1 MSNPFNAEARLYID
15 GQLRPALSGKT
26 YDNINPA
33 NNQKVGVAADAGL
46 DDAELALAA
55 ARRAFD
61 ESDWSTNVELRKKC
75 LAQFRDGLKAVQKDL
90 RQQVIAEVGAPMG
103 IVKNG
108 PQCDVP
114 MGFVDYFLELLENY
128 QWVEDLPVY
137 EGFAGASKRE
147 IWKEAAGVVAAIS
160 PWNFPVQ
167 INLAKVI
174 PALAAGCTVVLKSAP
189 DTPWTAT
196 VLGKIAAEYTEM
208 PAGVFNVLTA
218 SHPAEIGEFLC
229 TDPRV
234 DVVSFT
240 GSTQVGRRI
249 MELSSATVKKVFLE
263 LGGKSAHIVLDDADF
278 NMALLTSF
286 AVCFHAGQ
294 GCAIPT
300 RFLLPESRYEE
311 GLQIIKNYFSGI
323 AYGDPQSQ
331 GQLMGPLVSRKQQQ
345 RVLDYIA
352 KGIEEGATL
361 VMGGKAPEHLPD
373 GNYVE
378 PTVFANVTNDMTIA
392 QEEIFGPV
400 LSVISYKDD
409 EDAIRIAND
418 SIFGLSGSIYSA
430 DLERAKNMAKRIRTG
445 TLNLNGANFFAPDAP
460 FGGYKQSGIGREMGV
475 RGFEEYLEIKTVAL
489 PV

>member
-1 MSNPFNAEARLYID
+1 MKNPFNAEHRLFIN
-15 GQLRPALSGKT
+15 GKLCEAENQRV
-26 YDNINPA
+26 YDNSNPA
-33 NNQKVGVAADAGL
+33 TNQVIGFTADASL
-46 DDAELALAA
+46 NDAEKALAA

-61 ESDWSTNVELRKKC
+61 ESRWSHDVELRKRC
-75 LAQFRDGLKAVQKDL
+75 LAQFRDGLKAVQEDL

-114 MGFVDYFLELLENY
+114 MEFVDYFLDLLEHY
-128 QWVEDLPVY
+128 KWAEELPVHH
-137 EGFAGASKRE
+137 GFAGASKRE

-174 PALAAGCTVVLKSAP
+174 PALAAGCTVILKSAP
-189 DTPWTAT
+189 ETPWTAT
-196 VLGKIAAEYTEM
+196 ILGKIADKTDM

-218 SHPAEIGEFLC
+218 SNPAEIGEFLC

-234 DVVSFT
+234 DLVSFT

-249 MELSSATVKKVFLE
+249 MALSSATVKKVFLE

-278 NMALLTSF
+278 NLALLTSF

-300 RFLLPESRYEE
+300 RFLLPVSRYDE
-311 GLQIIKNYFSGI
+311 GIEIIQGYFASI
-323 AYGDPQSQ
+323 TYGEPQNE
-331 GQLMGPLVSRKQQQ
+331 GQLMGPLISRKQQQ
-345 RVLDYIA
+345 RVLEYIQ
-352 KGIEEGATL
+352 KGLDEGASL
-361 VMGGKAPEHLPD
+361 IMGGKAPTHLPD
-373 GNYVE
+373 GNYIE
-378 PTVFANVTNDMTIA
+378 PTLFANVTNDMTIA

-400 LSVISYKDD
+400 LSVIAYQDD

-430 DLERAKNMAKRIRTG
+430 DLERAKAMAKRIRTG

-475 RGFEEYLEIKTVAL
+475 LGFEEYLEVKTVAL

>member
-1 MSNPFNAEARLYID
+1 MKTNPFNAEHRLLIN
-15 GQLRPALSGKT
+15 GELCEAENQRV

-33 NNQKVGVAADAGL
+33 NNQVVGFAADASL
-46 DDAELALAA
+46 ADAEKALAA
-55 ARRAFD
+55 ARKAFD
-61 ESDWSTNVELRKKC
+61 ESEWSSNVELRKKC
-75 LAQFRDGLKAVQKDL
+75 LAQFRDGLKAVQEDL

-114 MGFVDYFLELLENY
+114 MDFVDYFLEVLENY

-174 PALAAGCTVVLKSAP
+174 PALAAGCTVILKSAP
-189 DTPWTAT
+189 ETPWTAT
-196 VLGKIAAEYTEM
+196 ILGKVAAQTDM

-218 SHPAEIGEFLC
+218 SNPAEIGEFLC

-234 DVVSFT
+234 DLVSFT

-249 MELSSATVKKVFLE
+249 MELSSATIKKVFLE

-300 RFLLPESRYEE
+300 RFLLPQSRYQE
-311 GLQIIKNYFSGI
+311 GVEIIKNYLASI
-323 AYGDPQSQ
+323 RYGEPQNE
-331 GQLMGPLVSRKQQQ
+331 GQLMGPLVSRKQQKN
-345 RVLDYIA
+345 VLAYIQ

-378 PTVFANVTNDMTIA
+378 PTLFADVTNDMAIA
-392 QEEIFGPV
+392 REEIFGPV
-400 LSVISYKDD
+400 LSVIAYEDD

-418 SIFGLSGSIYSA
+418 SIYGLSGSIYSA
-430 DLERAKNMAKRIRTG
+430 DLERAKAMAKRIRTG

-475 RGFEEYLEIKTVAL
+475 LGFEEYLEIKTVAL